1 MADESISRV
10 ALERV
15 LARASELQAN
25 APGDASDTIS
35 EARLLEI
42 AQEVG
47 LDVNHV
53 RQAMAEERAQLPM
66 TVADRGPLLDALG
79 EVFVGAQRVVP
90 GTPGEL
96 LQRLEAAMPRGELL
110 LPVRRTGDRLILEPR
125 RDPLGNMFRAMGV
138 GGRRFDLVR
147 VDSVVV
153 TATPV
158 DATQSVL
165 RFDAVLTGARS
176 MERTTVVVT
185 SALLWLLVI
194 AAAVPMLVFS
204 LVLPTFA
211 AATVGVLSVVAA
223 GGSWLTWRGIRNRY
237 RAMLGRVQMRLD
249 ALLDEAQA
257 GRLSAPA
264 SLLDRLI
271 TGTLNSVQRL
281 DR

>member
-1 MADESISRV
+1 MADESISRG

-25 APGDASDTIS
+25 TPGDAGDAIS

-47 LDVNHV
+47 LDVHHV

-66 TVADRGPLLDALG
+66 TVAERGPLLDALG

-158 DATQSVL
+158 DATKSVL

-194 AAAVPMLVFS
+194 AAAVPMVVFS

-211 AATVGVLSVVAA
+211 AATVGLLSVVAA
-223 GGSWLTWRGIRNRY
+223 VGSWLTWRGIRNRY

-249 ALLDEAQA
+249 ALLDEAQT

>member
-53 RQAMAEERAQLPM
+53 RQAIAEERAQLPM
-66 TVADRGPLLDALG
+66 TVPERGLMLDAMG
-79 EVFVGAQRVVP
+79 DAFVGAQRVVP

-96 LQRLEAAMPRGELL
+96 LQRLEAVMPRGELL

-125 RDPLGNMFRAMGV
+125 RDPLGNVFRAMGV

-147 VDSVVV
+147 VDSLVIS
-153 TATPV
+153 ATPV
-158 DATQSVL
+158 DATKSVL
-165 RFDAVLTGARS
+165 RFDAVLSGARS
-176 MERTTVVVT
+176 MERTTVLVVG
-185 SALLWLLVI
+185 ALLWLLVV
-194 AAAVPMLVFS
+194 AVAVPMLVFS

-211 AATVGVLSVVAA
+211 AATVGLLSVIAA
-223 GGSWLTWRGIRNRY
+223 GASWLTWRGIRNRY

-257 GRLSAPA
+257 GRLAAPA

-271 TGTLNSVQRL
+271 SGTLNSVQRL

>member
-1 MADESISRV
+1 MADDSISRG

-15 LARASELQAN
+15 LARASELQAS
-25 APGDASDTIS
+25 APGDASDAIS
-35 EARLLEI
+35 ESRLLEI

-53 RQAMAEERAQLPM
+53 RQAIAEERAQLPM
-66 TVADRGPLLDALG
+66 TVAERGPMLDALG

-96 LQRLEAAMPRGELL
+96 LQRLEAVLPRGELL

-125 RDPLGNMFRAMGV
+125 RDPLGNVFRAMGV

-153 TATPV
+153 SAMPV
-158 DATQSVL
+158 DATRSVL

-176 MERTTVVVT
+176 LERTTVLIT
-185 SALLWLLVI
+185 SALLWLIVVAI
-194 AAAVPMLVFS
+194 AVPMLVFS

-211 AATVGVLSVVAA
+211 AVTVGLLSVIAA
-223 GGSWLTWRGIRNRY
+223 GGSWLTWRGIKARY

-249 ALLDEAQA
+249 ALLDEAEA
-257 GRLSAPA
+257 GRLTPPA
-264 SLLDRLI
+264 SLLDRLL
-271 TGTLNSVQRL
+271 TAADTHLTKR
-281 DR
+281 

>member
-1 MADESISRV
+1 MADESISRG

-25 APGDASDTIS
+25 APGDAGDAIS
-35 EARLLEI
+35 ESRLLEI

-66 TVADRGPLLDALG
+66 TVPERGPMLDALG
-79 EVFVGAQRVVP
+79 DVFVGAQRVVP

-96 LQRLEAAMPRGELL
+96 LQRLEAVLPRGELL

-125 RDPLGNMFRAMGV
+125 RDPLGNVFRAMGV

-158 DATQSVL
+158 DATKSVL

-176 MERTTVVVT
+176 MERTTVVIT
-185 SALLWLLVI
+185 SALLWLIVI

-204 LVLPTFA
+204 LALPTFA
-211 AATVGVLSVVAA
+211 AATVGLLSAIAA
-223 GGSWLTWRGIRNRY
+223 GGSWLTWRGIRKRY

-257 GRLSAPA
+257 GRLAAPA
-264 SLLDRLI
+264 SLLDRLLS
-271 TGTLNSVQRL
+271 GAVSSVQRL